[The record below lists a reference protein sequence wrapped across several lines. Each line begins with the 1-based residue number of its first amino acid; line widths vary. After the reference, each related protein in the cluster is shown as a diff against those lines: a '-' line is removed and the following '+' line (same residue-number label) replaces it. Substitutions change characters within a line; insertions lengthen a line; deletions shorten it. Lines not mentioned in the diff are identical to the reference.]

1 MAGMCG
7 VCGSMDMRCGDDGF
21 SYCNQCGSQSQF
33 FLDEAFDDDVGLFN
47 ARFRREKKVTRNAAL
62 NSQQQTQA
70 DDVLASQQASLIAT
84 QEDLKFLQ
92 QASQFGSQFGSPLE
106 LSQFGL
112 FSQGQY
118 TPGVGVSQAHM
129 KAEAGDE
136 FGEPG
141 ATDSDKMAAKVRK
154 VYVEGMQ
161 MLVQMQCEALVQR
174 WGVNPLICGILGPV
188 WMKFLRSTCV
198 FDKGWADEALAVAE
212 LQHQKVKKEDD
223 VLPSGSD
230 SPPPSGILFVSSL
243 GRANNPRLHR
253 GTLLPGNPISQL
265 YACKFV

>member
-7 VCGSMDMRCGDDGF
+7 VCGSMDMRSGDDGF

-33 FLDEAFDDDVGLFN
+33 FLDEAFDDDIGLFN

-62 NSQQQTQA
+62 NSQQQTQT

-84 QEDLKFLQ
+84 QEDFTFLQ
-92 QASQFGSQFGSPLE
+92 QASQFGSQFGSQLE
-106 LSQFGL
+106 LSQFGP
-112 FSQGQY
+112 FSQVQQ

-129 KAEAGDE
+129 KEDPGDE

-141 ATDSDKMAAKVRK
+141 ASDSDKMAAKVRK

-230 SPPPSGILFVSSL
+230 SPPPSGKLFVTSL
-243 GRANNPRLHR
+243 GRANNPQLHR
-253 GTLLPGNPISQL
+253 VTLLPGNPISQV